1 MLLFIDNFDSFTYN
15 LVQMFEV
22 QGVET
27 RVVRHNA
34 LSVEECLSLNAS
46 CVVIG
51 PGPGNPSQA
60 GISKELLS
68 RLAGQLPVLG
78 VCLGHQCL
86 AEVFGGRVVRAKK
99 PMHGKVSQIRHD
111 GKGLFT
117 GVPQSFPATRY
128 HSLIVE
134 RSSLPKP
141 LQITA
146 ESDEG
151 EIMGLRHAD
160 YPSLESVQFHPESVL
175 TQSGATL
182 ISNFLNRT
190 PC

>member
-34 LSVEECLSLNAS
+34 LSVEECLSLNPAF
-46 CVVIG
+46 VVIG
-51 PGPGNPSQA
+51 PGPGDPGQA
-60 GISKELLS
+60 GISKELILK
-68 RLAGQLPVLG
+68 LAGRIPVLG

-86 AEVFGGRVVRAKK
+86 AEVFGGKVVRAKK
-99 PMHGKVSQIRHD
+99 PMHGKVSTIRHD
-111 GKGLFT
+111 GLGIFAQA
-117 GVPQSFPATRY
+117 PQGFSATRY

-134 RSSLPKP
+134 RESLPKS

-146 ESDEG
+146 ESDGG
-151 EIMGLRHAD
+151 EIMGLRHAN
-160 YPSLESVQFHPESVL
+160 YPNLESVQFHPESVL
-175 TQSGATL
+175 TTSGTTL
-182 ISNFLNRT
+182 ISNFLKRT
-190 PC
+190 LC

>member
-27 RVVRHNA
+27 HVVRHNA
-34 LSVEECLSLNAS
+34 LSVEECLSMNAS

-51 PGPGNPSQA
+51 PGPGDPSQS
-60 GISKELLS
+60 GISKELLAK
-68 RLAGQLPVLG
+68 LAGRVPVLG

-86 AEVFGGRVVRAKK
+86 AEVFGGRVIRAQK

-117 GVPQSFPATRY
+117 GVPQGFPATRY

-134 RSSLPKP
+134 RASLPKS

-160 YPSLESVQFHPESVL
+160 YPNLESVQFHPESIL
-175 TQSGATL
+175 TGSGEIL
-182 ISNFLNRT
+182 IANFLKRT
-190 PC
+190 S

>member
-15 LVQMFEV
+15 LVHMFEV

-34 LSVEECLSLNAS
+34 LSVDQCLSLNPS
-46 CVVIG
+46 RVVIG
-51 PGPGNPSQA
+51 PGPGGPGQA
-60 GISKELLS
+60 GISKALIA
-68 RLAGQLPVLG
+68 RLAGRVPILG

-86 AEVFGGRVVRAKK
+86 AEVFGGKVVRAEK
-99 PMHGKVSQIRHD
+99 PMHGKVSPIRHD
-111 GKGLFT
+111 GKGIFAQA
-117 GVPQSFPATRY
+117 PINFPATRY

-134 RSSLPKP
+134 RNSLPKH

-146 ESDEG
+146 DTNEG

-175 TQSGATL
+175 TQSGTIL
-182 ISNFLNRT
+182 IFNFLKGK
-190 PC
+190 